1 LEGKGIF
8 TTFALVIIK
17 QVNIME
23 TRRLDFDKVDNE
35 YYGGMQFDATD
46 GNEYLVYG
54 AIDEDTKEEVVAVYQ
69 YLGVRPISWAREI
82 ELTPNKERDMWFDNL
97 LIRELV
103 STEEFFHIWA
113 DYNCTC
119 PQAFADVCTDIW
131 YNGWTED
138 DRWDFYKKYK
148 TTFKGEKS
156 PK

>member
-1 LEGKGIF
+1 MEGKGIF

-23 TRRLDFDKVDNE
+23 TKRLGFDRVDNE
-35 YYGGMQFDATD
+35 YYG
-46 GNEYLVYG
+46 NEYLVYA
-54 AIDEDTKEEVVAVYQ
+54 AIVYQ
-69 YLGVRPISWAREI
+69 YLGLKPISWAREN
-82 ELTPNKERDMWFDNL
+82 ELTPQKERDMWFDNL

-119 PQAFADVCTDIW
+119 PQAFADICTDIW

-138 DRWDFYKKYK
+138 NRWDFYHKYK
-148 TTFKGEKS
+148 TTFKGEKTS
-156 PK
+156 K

>member
-1 LEGKGIF
+1 MEGKGIF

-35 YYGGMQFDATD
+35 YYG
-46 GNEYLVYG
+46 NEYLVYA
-54 AIDEDTKEEVVAVYQ
+54 AIVYQ
-69 YLGVRPISWAREI
+69 YLGLKPISWAREN
-82 ELTPNKERDMWFDNL
+82 ELTPQKERDMWFDNL

-119 PQAFADVCTDIW
+119 PQAFADICTDIW

-138 DRWDFYKKYK
+138 NRWEFYKKYK
-148 TTFKGEKS
+148 TTFKGEKTS
-156 PK
+156 K